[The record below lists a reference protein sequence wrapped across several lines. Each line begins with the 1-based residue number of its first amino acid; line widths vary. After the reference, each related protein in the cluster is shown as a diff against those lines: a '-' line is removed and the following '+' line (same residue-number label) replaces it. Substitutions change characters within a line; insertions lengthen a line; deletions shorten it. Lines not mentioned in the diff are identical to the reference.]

1 MNIFLMFATVSTISA
16 KFYEFT
22 PHFHKKLKSHM
33 PIISMKDGH
42 IVYQDS
48 AHLF

>member
-22 PHFHKKLKSHM
+22 PHFHKKLKSHTS
-33 PIISMKDGH
+33 IICMKDGYV
-42 IVYQDS
+42 VYQDKI
-48 AHLF
+48 F